1 MTCPNVVESGVYLLG
16 ALSPGERQAYERHL
30 TTCAECRSEVSDL
43 AALPG
48 LLGRIDEAALA
59 EVSTPAAPATV
70 LPTVLSKVRRRRRSR
85 RTFAFAGAL
94 AAACLALVAGLLMPP
109 RPSSPNQGNGA
120 SSPPVSST
128 HPTSP
133 PSTPPTSPT
142 PTTPVMVA
150 MVPTKTDPG
159 LTAMISV
166 TGTSAGT
173 RIDGTCTYVESNP
186 YQKAGNYSLWVVP
199 KSGRSTAIG
208 SWRAELNKTVPVVG
222 QTWWPLDQLK
232 RIELRDSRGQVVLYY
247 NL

>member
-30 TTCAECRSEVSDL
+30 TTCAECRTEVSDL

-48 LLGRIDEAALA
+48 LLGRIDEATLSEAN
-59 EVSTPAAPATV
+59 TPVAPATV
-70 LPTVLSKVRRRRRSR
+70 LPTVLTKVRRRRRSR

-109 RPSSPNQGNGA
+109 HPRTTPGNVAGSPAA
-120 SSPPVSST
+120 SS
-128 HPTSP
+128 HPTST
-133 PSTPPTSPT
+133 PSTTPTSPT
-142 PTTPVMVA
+142 PTTSSPVLVA
-150 MVPTKTDPG
+150 MLRTRADTG
-159 LTAMISV
+159 LTASIAV

-186 YQKAGNYSLWVVP
+186 YQKPGNYSLWVVP
-199 KSGRSTAIG
+199 KSGRSTQIG
-208 SWRAELNKTVPVVG
+208 SWRAEPNKIVPLVG
-222 QTWWPLDQLK
+222 QTWWPMDQLK
-232 RIELRDSRGQVVLYY
+232 RIELHDSRGQVVLYY